1 MDRRRT
7 ALALAFAAAGFLL
20 GGTSLALASSGGTSI
35 GDGGATAAD
44 SSYQMVAFGSRNLRR
59 GNRGDDVKTL
69 NWLLRAERLKTSFEG
84 DFLGPTDKAVR
95 SFQARVGHRRTG
107 VVKKGTR
114 KAIAKRMDFAPAT
127 WYGPGF
133 WGRRTACGKTLKKTT
148 IGVAHKK
155 LPCGTRVVFA
165 HNGRWVRAKVI
176 DRGPYNGAYEWD
188 LTKRLAKRLG
198 FLYSTSGKLRVAV
211 AGR

>member
-1 MDRRRT
+1 MDRRGIT
-7 ALALAFAAAGFLL
+7 FALAFAAAGFLL
-20 GGTSLALASSGGTSI
+20 GGTSLALASSGGVSTGEQEASS
-35 GDGGATAAD
+35 AD
-44 SSYQMVAFGSRNLRR
+44 SSYQMVSFGARNLRR

-69 NWLLRAERLKTSFEG
+69 NWLLRAERFKTGFDG

-95 SFQARVGHRRTG
+95 AFQARVGHRRTG

-114 KAIAKRMDFAPAT
+114 KAIAKRMDIAPAT

-133 WGRRTACGKTLKKTT
+133 YGNRTACGKTLKKTT

-165 HNGRWVRAKVI
+165 YNGRWVRAKVI
-176 DRGPYNGAYEWD
+176 DRGPYNGGYRWD
-188 LTKRLAKRLG
+188 LTRRLAKKLG
-198 FLYSTSGKLRVAV
+198 FLYSSQGRLRVAK
-211 AGR
+211 AGK

>member
-1 MDRRRT
+1 M
-7 ALALAFAAAGFLL
+7 AFALAFAAAGFLL
-20 GGTSLALASSGGTSI
+20 GATNLALASSGGTSTGS
-35 GDGGATAAD
+35 GDATAAD

-69 NWLLRAERLKTSFEG
+69 NWLLRAQRLKTPFDG

-95 SFQARVGHRRTG
+95 KFQESAGLRRTG
-107 VVKKGTR
+107 VVKRGTR
-114 KAIAKRMDFAPAT
+114 KAIAKRMDVTRAT

-148 IGVAHKK
+148 IGVAHRK
-155 LPCGTRVVFA
+155 LPCGSRVVFA
-165 HNGRWVRAKVI
+165 YNGRWVRAKVI
-176 DRGPYNGAYEWD
+176 DRGPFNGAYEWD

-198 FLYSTSGKLRVAV
+198 FLYSSDGKLRVAV

>member
-7 ALALAFAAAGFLL
+7 AFALAFAAAGFLL
-20 GGTSLALASSGGTSI
+20 AGTSLAFASSGGTST
-35 GDGGATAAD
+35 GDSGATAAD
-44 SSYQMVAFGSRNLRR
+44 SSYQMVAFGTRNLRR

-69 NWLLRAERLKTSFEG
+69 NWLLRAQRLKTPFDG

-95 SFQARVGHRRTG
+95 SFQESVGQRRTG
-107 VVKKGTR
+107 VVKRGTR
-114 KAIAKRMDFAPAT
+114 KAFAKRMEIAPAT

-155 LPCGTRVVFA
+155 LPCGSRVVFA
-165 HNGRWVRAKVI
+165 YNGRWVRAKVI
-176 DRGPYNGAYEWD
+176 DRGPYNGAYRWD

-198 FLYSTSGKLRVAV
+198 FLYTSQGKLRAAV